1 MKMPRNSI
9 GISRPTW
16 WRLHFTH
23 QVLIMPMSLLRIS
36 RREAHVLSRPAR
48 LCLFT
53 AFTQALGQLIAARQ
67 VCCHAIIAQWIGGY
81 PV

>member
-1 MKMPRNSI
+1 
-9 GISRPTW
+9 
-16 WRLHFTH
+16 
-23 QVLIMPMSLLRIS
+23 MSLLRIS